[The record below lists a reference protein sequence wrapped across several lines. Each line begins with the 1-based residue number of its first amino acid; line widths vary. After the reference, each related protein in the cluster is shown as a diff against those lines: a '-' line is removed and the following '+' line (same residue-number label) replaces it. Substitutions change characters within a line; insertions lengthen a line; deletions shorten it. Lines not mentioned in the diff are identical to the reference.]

1 MELVLRQP
9 LQWLDLI
16 QKHQVSISWSPNFAF
31 SLINQ
36 QAEELK
42 HASYNLS
49 SMKFLVNAG
58 EQVSV
63 KTIRLF
69 LEILEKHQLRERA
82 IKPAFGMTESCS
94 GITWSAGLS
103 KNELTEE
110 NSFVSLGKPIPG
122 ATIRIVDQE
131 NNPLPER
138 EIGKLQIQG
147 NSVTKGYYNNTEL
160 NQEVFQEGWFT
171 TGDLGYLFN
180 GELFITGREKQEI
193 IINGVNY
200 FAHELET
207 TIEELEGVKVSY
219 TAAFAVFD
227 QSRETDLLIIT
238 FSPESDQFEHWI
250 KVVRKIRSHLTQ
262 KFGIAPAYVIPLER
276 NLVPKTSIGKVQKSK
291 LKKDFEQGLFSSLIQ
306 EIDQYLANERQK
318 NQT

>member
-1 MELVLRQP
+1 MTAGTVAMNHFTQQEVTLNWMPLDHVGAIVFLGIMAVDLACDQIHVPMELVLRQP
-9 LQWLDLI
+9 LQWLELI

-36 QAEELK
+36 QVEELK
-42 HASYNLS
+42 HVSYNLS

-69 LEILEKHQLRERA
+69 LEILEKHQLQERA

-138 EIGKLQIQG
+138 EIGRLQIQG
-147 NSVTKGYYNNTEL
+147 NSVTKGYYNNTE
-160 NQEVFQEGWFT
+160 
-171 TGDLGYLFN
+171 
-180 GELFITGREKQEI
+180 
-193 IINGVNY
+193 
-200 FAHELET
+200 
-207 TIEELEGVKVSY
+207 
-219 TAAFAVFD
+219 
-227 QSRETDLLIIT
+227 
-238 FSPESDQFEHWI
+238 
-250 KVVRKIRSHLTQ
+250 
-262 KFGIAPAYVIPLER
+262 
-276 NLVPKTSIGKVQKSK
+276 
-291 LKKDFEQGLFSSLIQ
+291 
-306 EIDQYLANERQK
+306 
-318 NQT
+318 